1 VSVLLVS
8 NFLSSAGLNRG
19 YSEELADRLEARG
32 VAVVR
37 TSSQPGRARRLADML
52 RTVWQRRRE
61 FQVAVVD
68 VFSGPSFVW
77 AEAVAFALRRLGKP
91 FALVLRGGALPTF
104 GGRWP
109 RRVRRLFAS
118 AARVIA
124 PSRYLA
130 TAMQAHRDGIDVI
143 PNAIEVA
150 RYPTRT
156 RDRARPRLVW
166 IRALHAIYNPLLAV
180 DVLARVPEAHLV
192 MVGPDKDGSRAAV
205 DARARELGVQDRIE
219 LPGGVAKRDVP
230 AYLAAGDV
238 FLNTT
243 NIDNTPLSVL
253 EAMAAGMCV
262 VSTSV
267 GGIPYLVEDGET
279 GLLVP
284 PGDAPAMAAAVERV
298 VGEPA
303 LAHKLSRNAR
313 ALAERCDWSLVLS
326 EWEHLLEDLGH
337 RG

>member
-1 VSVLLVS
+1 
-8 NFLSSAGLNRG
+8 
-19 YSEELADRLEARG
+19 
-32 VAVVR
+32 
-37 TSSQPGRARRLADML
+37 
-52 RTVWQRRRE
+52 
-61 FQVAVVD
+61 
-68 VFSGPSFVW
+68 
-77 AEAVAFALRRLGKP
+77 
-91 FALVLRGGALPTF
+91 
-104 GGRWP
+104 
-109 RRVRRLFAS
+109 
-118 AARVIA
+118 VIA